1 MKTIV
6 VLPAYNCS
14 QTLKQTIEEIPS
26 DIVDEIILVDDY
38 SQDETYLL
46 AKEIGIKHVYKHH
59 CNLGY
64 GANQKS
70 CYNHALSLGADIIIM
85 LHPDYQ
91 YDPKLIV
98 EIVKEI
104 KLGEKIVFASRLIHG
119 FDAVRNGMP
128 IYKYVANRFLTI
140 FQNLLLHKSMSEYH
154 TGYRAYTRDVLMNLP
169 YHNFSNDFIFD
180 NQFILAA
187 FSKGY
192 NIKELYCPARYE
204 KDSSSIKLCR
214 SIKYGLGVV
223 YYTIKSKIKDK

>member
-14 QTLKQTIEEIPS
+14 QTLKQTVEEIPS
-26 DIVDEIILVDDY
+26 VVDEIILVDDC
-38 SQDETYLL
+38 SQDETFLL
-46 AKEIGIKHVYKHH
+46 AKELGIKHVYKHH

-70 CYNHALSLGADIIIM
+70 CYNYALSLGADIIVM

-91 YDPKLIV
+91 YDPKLISK
-98 EIVKEI
+98 IVKEI

-128 IYKYVANRFLTI
+128 IYKYIANRILTI

-154 TGYRAYTRDVLMNLP
+154 TGYRAYTKDVLMNVP
-169 YHNFSNDFIFD
+169 YHNFSDDFIFD

-223 YYTIKSKIKDK
+223 YYTLKYKIKNK